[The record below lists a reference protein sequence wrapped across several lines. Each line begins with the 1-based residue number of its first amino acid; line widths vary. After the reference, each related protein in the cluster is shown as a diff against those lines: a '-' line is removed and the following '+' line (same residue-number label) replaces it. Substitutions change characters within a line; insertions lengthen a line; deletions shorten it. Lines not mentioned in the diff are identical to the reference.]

1 RDLHSF
7 PTRRSSDLFL
17 ALSRTV
23 PYTLI
28 ARANLYTER
37 MILYGNTDC
46 WPTEPRGYGTR
57 CRTGAAPAW
66 HASRDLPAGPE
77 ATHRYAATQGGDCRG
92 SHARATRARS
102 GSAAFHSSTRRSAEH
117 GPSRRT
123 GATQCRCHN
132 EIGRA

>member
-1 RDLHSF
+1 MRSTAPALWKREQHS
-7 PTRRSSDLFL
+7 RRWAYCQNPGICLLSDWLCTHSASEYFFL

-66 HASRDLPAGPE
+66 HASRDLPAGQE
-77 ATHRYAATQGGDCRG
+77 
-92 SHARATRARS
+92 
-102 GSAAFHSSTRRSAEH
+102 
-117 GPSRRT
+117 
-123 GATQCRCHN
+123 
-132 EIGRA
+132 